1 MQQRRCLLLIAL
13 LARSYHAASTNFS
26 LSYDPLA
33 APVNDVNALWAASP
47 MTDHGLQ
54 SNSTS
59 RWLVPSTVFSASQAG
74 VALAWSASKNVTYPF
89 VSSLSL
95 VRLLGGWLQDPASSA
110 PPEWSDVVYRLAN
123 GSLAWRWD
131 ALWDRMDPAIRAA
144 GLYPTIVLDNVPYAL
159 AAGGGEVS
167 VYGQVLGPANTT
179 EYTLFI
185 ETLTAGIADR
195 YGSATAASWLWRVG
209 TEPNTRPG
217 HWNSTNEAWVAMY
230 IAAATGVRRVL
241 PTARIGP
248 GNFCP
253 CPGTLESDIFSIIDG
268 IVGAG
273 APIDFLAASL
283 YGSASHR
290 LEGYEPSV
298 AGGIVATLAA
308 LRERHPANL
317 GGVPL
322 YVMEYGTLDN
332 EVKMVSGEPGAFGAA
347 WRLASTSV
355 AAALGASEFFSWNA
369 LEWGLGRGEDVAFQS
384 SMLLQAIV
392 GTAAGGAGSAALVTA
407 SGSAAFCRTET
418 ELPNGV
424 CLAPRKSNA
433 TGALQVAGMAVIAGS
448 PPPGSMPL
456 LRLGQLGPAPNGTL
470 LMLVAALSADR
481 YTKNSVGVSIS
492 FQCPDAWG
500 AACDAPSAAPS
511 CLSLVISESALMHDG
526 ILAEAVRNGT
536 NSTPAGLVNGITD
549 MLTPA
554 GLANVRGNTARW
566 LGVLVSSAAPVEA
579 AAAGV
584 AVACDSSTKACSA
597 SATLETPSVL
607 ALWCLPGGAHGAS
620 ARSRVSKTPRA
631 TNS

>member
-1 MQQRRCLLLIAL
+1 MIAH
-13 LARSYHAASTNFS
+13 LASASRAASINFS
-26 LSYDPLA
+26 LTYDPLS
-33 APVNDVNALWAASP
+33 APLHDVNSLWAASP

-59 RWLVPSTVFSASQAG
+59 RWLVPSSVFSASQAG
-74 VALAWSASKNVTYPF
+74 KALAWSASQNFTYPF

-123 GSLAWRWD
+123 GSLAWRWA

-159 AAGGGEVS
+159 AVGGGEVS

-179 EYTLFI
+179 EYTIFI
-185 ETLTAGIADR
+185 ETLTAGVADR

-217 HWNSTNEAWVAMY
+217 HWNSTNEAWISMY
-230 IAAATGVRRVL
+230 VAAATGVRRVL

-253 CPGTLESDIFSIIDG
+253 CPGTLESDIFPIIDG

-298 AGGIVATLAA
+298 AGDIVATLAA
-308 LRERHPANL
+308 LKERHPATL

-332 EVKMVSGEPGAFGAA
+332 EAKVVSGEPGAFGAA
-347 WRLASTSV
+347 WRVASTSV

-369 LEWGLGRGEDVAFQS
+369 LEWGLGHDGDVAFQS
-384 SMLLQAIV
+384 SMLLQAIAA
-392 GTAAGGAGSAALVTA
+392 TAAGGTGSAALVA
-407 SGSAAFCRTET
+407 AMGSGAFCRTET
-418 ELPNGV
+418 ELPNGD
-424 CLAPRKSNA
+424 CLAPRESNA
-433 TGALQVAGMAVIAGS
+433 TGASQVAGMAVLAGS
-448 PPPGSMPL
+448 PPPDSLPPL
-456 LRLGQLGPAPNGTL
+456 RAGQLGPAPNGTL
-470 LMLVAALSADR
+470 LLLVAAFSADR
-481 YTKNSVGVSIS
+481 NTKDSVGVSIG
-492 FQCPDAWG
+492 FQCPDEWG
-500 AACDAPSAAPS
+500 AACNAPV
-511 CLSLVISESALMHDG
+511 CLSLVVSQSTLMHDA

-549 MLTPA
+549 MPTPA
-554 GLANVRGNTARW
+554 GLSNVRGCTSRW
-566 LGVLVSSAAPVEA
+566 LGALVNSALPVDATASSF
-579 AAAGV
+579 
-584 AVACDSSTKACSA
+584 AVACDSSTKACSVNFA
-597 SATLETPSVL
+597 LETPSVL
-607 ALWCLPGGAHGAS
+607 ALWCM
-620 ARSRVSKTPRA
+620 PR
-631 TNS
+631 